1 MISDLS
7 EKFISLAIDTI
18 RFCKS
23 IPRSVESEIIVKQLI
38 RSATSIGAN
47 YQESQKS
54 YSRKEFFQKISL
66 ALKEANE
73 SQYWITILKRLNY
86 KTNVIENDIDEAV
99 KILSSIISKRK
110 KIP

>member
-7 EKFISLAIDTI
+7 EKFLILAVNTI
-18 RFCKS
+18 KFAKS
-23 IPRSVESEIIVKQLI
+23 IPRSVESDIIIKQLI

-73 SQYWITILKRLNY
+73 SQYWIKILKRLSY
-86 KTNVIENDIDEAV
+86 QTKEIEIEIDEAV
-99 KILSSIISKRK
+99 KILSSIISKK
-110 KIP
+110 KKTL

>member
-7 EKFISLAIDTI
+7 EKFLTLAVNTI
-18 RFCKS
+18 KFSKKL
-23 IPRSVESEIIVKQLI
+23 PRSVESEIIIKQLI

-73 SQYWITILKRLNY
+73 SQYWIKILTKLNY
-86 KTNVIENDIDEAV
+86 QTKDIETEADEAV
-99 KILSSIISKRK
+99 KILSSIISKK
-110 KIP
+110 KKNP